1 MLHLLGLLQPPFVP
15 VEAKYEPNQTLT
27 AKMMVTYFSANLD
40 AWLALARTRIR
51 RGLQFQILASPL
63 CFAELKYALGE
74 PVPQNNEKVQ
84 PLTSVY
90 MSSNKYKRPFDTYKG
105 SSL

>member
-1 MLHLLGLLQPPFVP
+1 
-15 VEAKYEPNQTLT
+15 
-27 AKMMVTYFSANLD
+27 MMVTYFSANLD

-90 MSSNKYKRPFDTYKG
+90 MSSNKYKRPVDTYKG